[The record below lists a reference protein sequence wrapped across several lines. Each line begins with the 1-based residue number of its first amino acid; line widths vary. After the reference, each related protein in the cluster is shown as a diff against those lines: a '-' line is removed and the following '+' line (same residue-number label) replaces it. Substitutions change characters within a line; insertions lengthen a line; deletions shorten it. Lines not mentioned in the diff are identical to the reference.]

1 MGGVARGVAGLES
14 SCAPGASSSMSRV
27 RKPAVAGLFYPAQ
40 PAALL
45 SAVEALIN
53 HPDAVPIAAAA
64 VIAPHAGYQYSGATA
79 GAVFARVAVPRRV
92 IIVAP
97 NHTGAGRATH
107 GGSVWAV
114 GSLRT
119 PLGDVPVDE
128 LMAADL
134 LARCPLLEDDPDAH
148 RTEHAIEVMLPL
160 LFVRRPDVAV
170 VPILLGWVDWP
181 RSRSLAEALAGAV
194 RASDEPVM
202 IVASSDMNHYEAAG
216 VSREKD
222 ERALAEVARLDGE
235 ALLDVTKRYRISMC
249 GRVPAAA
256 TLHTARLLGAT
267 VAEVVDYSHS
277 GMVTHDDS
285 AVVGYAGVV
294 IR

>member
-1 MGGVARGVAGLES
+1 
-14 SCAPGASSSMSRV
+14 MSRV

-45 SAVEALIN
+45 STVQELVTVADVVPEAAV
-53 HPDAVPIAAAA
+53 A
-64 VIAPHAGYQYSGATA
+64 VIAPHAGYQYSGPTA

-92 IIVAP
+92 IILAP
-97 NHTGAGRATH
+97 NHTGAGRTTH

-114 GSLRT
+114 GALRT
-119 PLGDVPVDE
+119 PLGDTPVDE
-128 LMAADL
+128 LLAADL
-134 LARCPLLEDDPDAH
+134 LARCPLLEDDPAAH

-160 LFVRRPDVAV
+160 LFVRRPDVSV

-181 RSRSLAEALAGAV
+181 RSRSLAEALADAI
-194 RASDEPVM
+194 RASDEPVL
-202 IVASSDMNHYEAAG
+202 IVASSDMNHFEAVK

-222 ERALAEVARLDGE
+222 ELALAEIARLDGE
-235 ALLDVTKRYRISMC
+235 ALLDVTKRHRITMC
-249 GRVPAAA
+249 GRVPAAVA
-256 TLHTARLLGAT
+256 LHAARLLGAT
-267 VAEVVDYSHS
+267 AATVVDYSHS